1 MNVAQPNKWQRHRAA
16 RAMAHYAS
24 DAAEL
29 AEFLEMA
36 GLTAEEGKFV
46 PEEEP
51 EPEQRVPD
59 DRGEEPK
66 VAPEELRRLAN
77 VLLAS
82 YGR

>member
-1 MNVAQPNKWQRHRAA
+1 VNVAQPNKWQRHRAA

-46 PEEEP
+46 PEDEP
-51 EPEQRVPD
+51 EPEHELPAARS
-59 DRGEEPK
+59 EEPK
-66 VAPEELRRLAN
+66 VPPGELRRLAN

>member
-1 MNVAQPNKWQRHRAA
+1 MNAAQPNKWQRHRAA
-16 RAMAHYAS
+16 RAMAHYAK

-29 AEFLEMA
+29 AELLEMA
-36 GLTAEEGKFV
+36 GLTAQEGKFV

-51 EPEQRVPD
+51 EPEQEVPGA
-59 DRGEEPK
+59 RREKPK
-66 VAPEELRRLAN
+66 IAPEELHRLAN